1 MSAVTP
7 EASNGLRSRIVAV
20 LREDRDVRNIGAL
33 ADQLETAIRSAE
45 PVAWLRHGEEA
56 PVQNVPFGAM
66 WISDKDD
73 PRSFPVYDC
82 PQQPAPSVAVK
93 ALEWS
98 PWPGND
104 QTKNGQSGR
113 RIMRRADG
121 AGVTYSLERV
131 EPQSEWFYIPP
142 GQVAGDWYVME
153 FWNEVAGPFKT
164 DLEALEWCRQD
175 HETRIRSAFSAQ
187 VQDVAMED
195 VLLEVKRQVEVEGWS
210 SDHDDAHDKGEM
222 AGAAACYA
230 LEGVAY
236 TAPDHYPPRKKYAA
250 VVDARNSIPEKERET
265 TREAIKL
272 ALGEP
277 AAPRNWPW
285 HASWWKPTTT
295 RRNLVKAAA
304 LLISEIKRL
313 DRAAAPAN
321 QEGGI

>member
-1 MSAVTP
+1 VFP
-7 EASNGLRSRIVAV
+7 YWFKCDE
-20 LREDRDVRNIGAL
+20 
-33 ADQLETAIRSAE
+33 
-45 PVAWLRHGEEA
+45 
-56 PVQNVPFGAM
+56 
-66 WISDKDD
+66 ISDGFYYNDLTSLIRLKN
-73 PRSFPVYDC
+73 
-82 PQQPAPSVAVK
+82 SVS
-93 ALEWS
+93 LS
-98 PWPGND
+98 SN
-104 QTKNGQSGR
+104 SG
-113 RIMRRADG
+113 
-121 AGVTYSLERV
+121 
-131 EPQSEWFYIPP
+131 P
-142 GQVAGDWYVME
+142 
-153 FWNEVAGPFKT
+153 
-164 DLEALEWCRQD
+164 
-175 HETRIRSAFSAQ
+175 SAFSAQ